1 MADRDKIVSF
11 TDSYLDSRNIK
22 DASLNGLQAEGRSEV
37 KKIAFGVS
45 ASLECIRRAAACGA
59 DMLIVHHGLVWER
72 HAQTFTGP
80 LKRKL
85 ETLFNA
91 GLSLCAWHLPL
102 DKHPLVGN
110 NARLLALL
118 GARGLKPFGS
128 YDGQAIGWRGT
139 LPKPLT
145 INDIAAALAIKL
157 DAEPLCFR
165 FGTEKIRTV
174 GAVSGGAARMFDQA
188 AAAGLDL
195 YLTGEVSE
203 TTQEY
208 ARETRANFIAAG
220 HYNSEKPG
228 VQALAGLLEK
238 KFGVK
243 TEFID
248 IPNPA

>member
-1 MADRDKIVSF
+1 MADRDKIVAF
-11 TDSYLDSRNIK
+11 VNSYLDSAKIK
-22 DASLNGLQAEGRSEV
+22 DASMNGLQYEGRPEV

-45 ASLECIRRAAACGA
+45 ASLECLKRAAACGA
-59 DMLIVHHGLVWER
+59 DMLIVHHGLLWG
-72 HAQTFTGP
+72 ASQPFTGP
-80 LKRKL
+80 FKRKL
-85 ETLFNA
+85 DALAHN

-102 DKHPLVGN
+102 DKHAVVGN

-118 GARGLKPFGS
+118 GAKALKPFGT
-128 YDGQAIGWRGT
+128 YGGETIGFSGT
-139 LPKPLT
+139 LPKPAS
-145 INDIAAALAIKL
+145 IGDIAAALAIKL

-174 GAVSGGAARMFDQA
+174 GVVSGGAASMFSQA

-195 YLTGEVSE
+195 YLTGEVHE

-228 VQALAGLLEK
+228 VQALSQVLEK
-238 KFGVK
+238 KFKVK